1 MFLRGLV
8 VAACCLFTAC
18 ASSSSNPRTARSDR
32 NVIMADEIARVG
44 ASTALEAVQRLQ
56 PLMLEK
62 HRGPSSI
69 NLEDQAQINVYVDG
83 ARMGGVEA
91 LSLIQAPAIVEIR
104 YLSPSEATI
113 RFGTGNAAGAIVVV
127 TRT

>member
-1 MFLRGLV
+1 MFLRGLA
-8 VAACCLFTAC
+8 VATCCLLTAC
-18 ASSSSNPRTARSDR
+18 ASSSSTPRAARSDR
-32 NVIMADEIARVG
+32 NVILADEIARVG

-56 PLMLEK
+56 PRMLEK
-62 HRGPSSI
+62 QRGPSSI